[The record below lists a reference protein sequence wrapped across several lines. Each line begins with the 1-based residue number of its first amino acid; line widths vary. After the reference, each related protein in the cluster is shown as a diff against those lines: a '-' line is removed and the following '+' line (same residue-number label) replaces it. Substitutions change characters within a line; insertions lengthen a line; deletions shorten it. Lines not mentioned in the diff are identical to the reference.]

1 MEVKPETPH
10 IPGAESTNDETENV
24 KSNSVDPLSSVF
36 KFEEPALVIDET
48 RDITG
53 NNVDH
58 LL

>member
-10 IPGAESTNDETENV
+10 IPGTESTNDEAENV

-53 NNVDH
+53 NDVNH